1 MYIPEHFRET
11 ASDEIADVL
20 AAYPLACIVAQ
31 TEQGLIAN
39 HLPLL
44 KGNSNRLVGHVALA
58 NDMHRLIP
66 QGAPVLTIFRGDDGY
81 ISANDYPSK
90 HEAHRQVPTWNYQ
103 AVHIHGTITFQND
116 TAAKRAAVALLTRDH
131 ERRRHGAA
139 GWRMTDAPPD
149 YIDQMLDGIVAFQ
162 IRIDR
167 ILAKSKLSQ
176 NKDPRDIL
184 GASAGLRSV
193 GKAALAEKMTQRSR
207 LKPLE

>member
-1 MYIPEHFRET
+1 MYIPDHFQET
-11 ASDEIADVL
+11 AADEIADLL
-20 AAYPLACIVAQ
+20 AAYPLACIVSQ
-31 TEQGLIAN
+31 TEQGLVAN

-44 KGNSNRLVGHVALA
+44 KGNSDKLVGHVALA

-66 QGAPVLTIFRGDDGY
+66 QGAAVLVIYRGDDGY

-90 HEAHRQVPTWNYQ
+90 HDSHRQVPTWNYQ
-103 AVHIHGTITFQND
+103 AVHIHGTITFQHD

-131 ERRRHGAA
+131 ERRRHGAG
-139 GWRMTDAPPD
+139 GWRMTDAPRD

-167 ILAKSKLSQ
+167 VLAKSKLSQ
-176 NKDPRDIL
+176 NKTPGDVL

-193 GKAALAEKMTQRSR
+193 GKAALADKMQRR
-207 LKPLE
+207 IPPKTLE